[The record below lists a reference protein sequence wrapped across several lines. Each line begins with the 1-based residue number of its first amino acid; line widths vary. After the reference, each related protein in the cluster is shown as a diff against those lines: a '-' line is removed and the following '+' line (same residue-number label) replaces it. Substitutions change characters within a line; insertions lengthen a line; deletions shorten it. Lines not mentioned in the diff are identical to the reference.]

1 MMTEADV
8 LDLLERVGAFRAG
21 HFVFTSGR
29 HGDKYINKD
38 AIYPNTRETSALC
51 KTFAQHFKDQAVD
64 VVIGPAIG
72 AAILSQWTA
81 YHLTDMNGRDVL
93 SVYADKDGAG
103 GFVLKRGYDRLVKG
117 KRVLIVEDLMTTGG
131 SVKKVIEVARSA
143 GAEVVGVAAICNRG
157 GVKAADVGD
166 PPRFVALV
174 NVQLDSWDGQSC
186 SLCDRKI
193 PINTEIG
200 HGKAFVAA
208 TGDQGKM
215 AL

>member
-21 HFVFTSGR
+21 HFVLTSGR

-38 AIYPNTRETSALC
+38 AIYPSTRETSALC
-51 KTFAQHFKDQAVD
+51 KTFAAHFKDERID

-81 YHLTDMNGRDVL
+81 HHLTEMNGRDVL

-117 KRVLIVEDLMTTGG
+117 KRALIVEDLMTTGG
-131 SVKKVIEVARSA
+131 SVKKVIDVAYSA
-143 GAEVVGVAAICNRG
+143 GAEVAGVAAICNRG
-157 GVKAADVGD
+157 GVKAADIGN
-166 PPRFVALV
+166 PPKLV
-174 NVQLDSWDGQSC
+174 SLVSIQLDSWEGSAC
-186 SLCDRKI
+186 ALCERKI
-193 PINTEIG
+193 PVNTEIG

-208 TGDQGKM
+208 AGAQQKM
-215 AL
+215 PL